1 MRQNP
6 LKSVKDLTINV
17 RYYLTQIQFDGI
29 KIQNYFKKKE
39 VAYAAI

>member
-1 MRQNP
+1 MTDS

-17 RYYLTQIQFDGI
+17 RSYLTQIQFNGI

-39 VAYAAI
+39 IAYATI